1 MRDHR
6 QPSSELTKE
15 VHMNE
20 PIITVEQHLVL
31 VVLASTISFGVTE
44 IVKPFV
50 SFLGDRGR
58 RHSVTRLMAILSGAA
73 VGYTLG
79 PSWLDV
85 WFGAGA
91 GVLNAWLV
99 AVIKQ
104 KVETRLDVQVSPQD
118 KTPPPRE
125 DRNDKEEP

>member
-1 MRDHR
+1 M
-6 QPSSELTKE
+6 S
-15 VHMNE
+15 E
-20 PIITVEQHLVL
+20 PITTIEQHLVL

-50 SFLGDRGR
+50 SVFADDRGR
-58 RHSVTRLMAILSGAA
+58 RRALTRLMAILSGAA

-99 AVIKQ
+99 AVIKE
-104 KVETRLDVQVSPQD
+104 KVERRLDVHVPPHD
-118 KTPPPRE
+118 KTPSPSE
-125 DRNDKEEP
+125 NRNDKEEP